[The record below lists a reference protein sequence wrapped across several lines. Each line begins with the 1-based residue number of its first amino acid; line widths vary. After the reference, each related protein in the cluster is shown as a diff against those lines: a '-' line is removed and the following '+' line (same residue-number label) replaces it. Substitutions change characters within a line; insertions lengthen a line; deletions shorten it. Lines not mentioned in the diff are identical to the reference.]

1 MFGKMLTKNYQL
13 LEREIASTFSRRFTK
28 FGPQPEASLW
38 FSEGRQRARFSV
50 IADIICERIQNRKVS
65 ICDIGCGYGGFLKFL
80 QNEHNNIDFEYTGYD
95 LADNLIEFC
104 DSKMRSKNARFMQ
117 GSRPVELMDFS
128 IMSGTYNYA
137 PQTTV
142 TDWRSYF
149 RSELESIFAKTKKCL
164 ILNLM
169 IADLPRISK
178 SGIFYEELND
188 FKVFCEER
196 LGAVTTYDHVLLK
209 NEKTFCI
216 TR

>member
-38 FSEGRQRARFSV
+38 FSERRQYARFSI
-50 IADIICERIQNRKVS
+50 IADIICEKTQSQKVS

-80 QNEHNNIDFEYTGYD
+80 QNTHNNMDIEYTGYD

-104 DSKMRSKNARFMQ
+104 DRKMSSENARFMQ

-142 TDWRSYF
+142 KDWRSYF

>member
-38 FSEGRQRARFSV
+38 FSEERQRARFSI
-50 IADIICERIQNRKVS
+50 IADIIRERIQNRKVS

-104 DSKMRSKNARFMQ
+104 DRKMSSKNARFMQ

>member
-38 FSEGRQRARFSV
+38 FSERRQRARFSIIV
-50 IADIICERIQNRKVS
+50 DIICERMQNRKVS

-80 QNEHNNIDFEYTGYD
+80 QNEHNDIDFEYTGYD

-104 DSKMRSKNARFMQ
+104 DRKMSSKNARFMQ
-117 GSRPVELMDFS
+117 GSRPVGLMDFS

-169 IADLPRISK
+169 IANVPRISK

>member
-1 MFGKMLTKNYQL
+1 MFGKMLTNNYQL
-13 LEREIASTFSRRFTK
+13 LEREIARTFSRRFTK

-38 FSEGRQRARFSV
+38 FSERRQYARFSV
-50 IADIICERIQNRKVS
+50 IADIICDRIHNGNVS

-80 QNEHNNIDFEYTGYD
+80 QNEHINIDFEYTGYD

-104 DSKMRSKNARFMQ
+104 DSKMSSKNARFMQ

-137 PQTTV
+137 PQTTI

-149 RSELESIFAKTKKCL
+149 RSELESIFKKTKKCL

-169 IADLPRISK
+169 IADQPRISK

-196 LGAVTTYDHVLLK
+196 LGAVSTYDHVLLK